1 MKTHPLSFPY
11 VRVILDL
18 LEDNGVDARLVGGAV
33 RDHLLGLPIGD
44 IDIAA
49 GASPKEVTEL
59 LTPHCQVIPT
69 GIHHGTVT
77 AVMDHVSFQVTSLR
91 EDIKTDG
98 RYATV
103 IYGTSFE
110 KDAARR
116 DFTFNALYMDRFGDI
131 YDYFGGKDDLD
142 AGRVRFIGDATT
154 RIREDCLRILRFF
167 RMYAYFGRG
176 DADHEALLACEL
188 EKSGIQNL
196 SKERIRHEFLKIL
209 DAPQSHKTIVLMEKT
224 GVLREIY
231 PHTPD
236 LQAFDRL
243 SAHGGAIVGLL
254 TLYHGAIEDLTKS
267 FVLTKKESYL
277 LKNFLTYKKTFFE
290 KTPEELLYKLG
301 VDVFEQ
307 ILKVLGA
314 IHHIEIAPSLNVSKN
329 WVRPQFPV
337 SAEDLPFLSGKDLG
351 DALKAT
357 EEFWI
362 QNGFKADK
370 EECLAFLKK

>member
-33 RDHLLGLPIGD
+33 RDHLLGLSIGD

-49 GASPKEVTEL
+49 GASPKEITEL

-154 RIREDCLRILRFF
+154 RIREDYLRILRFF

-209 DAPQSHKTIVLMEKT
+209 DAPQSHKTITLMEKT

-243 SAHGGAIVGLL
+243 LPHAGAIVGLL
-254 TLYHGAIEDLTKS
+254 TLYHEAIEDLTKS

-277 LKNFLTYKKTFFE
+277 LKSFEIYKGTFF
-290 KTPEELLYKLG
+290 KKSPEELLYKLG

-307 ILKVLGA
+307 ILKGLGA
-314 IHHIEIAPSLNVSKN
+314 IHQIEIAPFLSISKN

-337 SAEDLPFLSGKDLG
+337 NAEDLPFLSGKDLG

-362 QNGFKADK
+362 QSGFKAGK
-370 EECLAFLKK
+370 KECLAFLKK